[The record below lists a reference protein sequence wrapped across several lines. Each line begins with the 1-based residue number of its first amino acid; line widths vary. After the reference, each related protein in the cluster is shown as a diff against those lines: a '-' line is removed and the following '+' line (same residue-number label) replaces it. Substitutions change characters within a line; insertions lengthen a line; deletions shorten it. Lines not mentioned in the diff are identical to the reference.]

1 MKNTKTK
8 TTNAMKNGRNQ
19 LKNTASNAKL
29 PPQGKQE
36 VCKVPERVD
45 IVDPKHL
52 TIPAEFVDEVL
63 FWGPAG
69 PNQEGDALI
78 HVRSA
83 MLTAKTLKE
92 NLVKGKYELEA
103 LKKMGAL
110 MNHGMTSKGF
120 LFWEGA
126 CDYSK
131 DLFPESYA
139 LVRRLEATLEQE
151 IQRLNTALHAY
162 IVIRALRDKS
172 CAYTGLTTGLST
184 RPVPVLALV
193 QETGLSLDTI
203 VTIVND
209 LRDVIHQKQEVD
221 DCVSPE
227 VKRRFAEL
235 FDTSLA

>member
-45 IVDPKHL
+45 IIDPKSL

-63 FWGPAG
+63 FWGPAR
-69 PNQEGDALI
+69 PNQEEDAFI

-151 IQRLNTALHAY
+151 TQRLNNALHAD
-162 IVIRALRDKS
+162 IVIRALRGKS
-172 CAYTGLTTGLST
+172 CAYSGLST
-184 RPVPVLALV
+184 GPVPILALV

-209 LRDVIHQKQEVD
+209 LRDVIHQKQEVN